1 MPYIQFSFIQRQPL
15 YAQEPSKIIHKNV
28 HVDVKRDLN
37 CFVQNEI
44 GQRKTGSFESQLR
57 AFSPVLAHRDIS
69 CVEVA
74 VFVVVCA
81 TAGCC
86 CVFRFFV
93 FLVFNY
99 CVCFLFLLLVFNSKV

>member
-1 MPYIQFSFIQRQPL
+1 MPKNRQ
-15 YAQEPSKIIHKNV
+15 KIIHKNV

-69 CVEVA
+69 CIVVA
-74 VFVVVCA
+74 VFVVFLCVLRLAVAVC
-81 TAGCC
+81 
-86 CVFRFFV
+86 FV
-93 FLVFNY
+93 F
-99 CVCFLFLLLVFNSKV
+99 CF